1 MGALV
6 GAVASAL
13 IGEAG
18 RSKGVLTSKTMQGVA
33 GLYFAPDIATH
44 VGPIIQG
51 VVQAAGFAPPSDALL
66 QSIVAALAALW
77 AVYGRF
83 KAEKPLARRKHD

>member
-33 GLYFAPDIATH
+33 GLYFAPD
-44 VGPIIQG
+44 VGFG
-51 VVQAAGFAPPSDALL
+51 PPSDALL

>member
-1 MGALV
+1 MGAII
-6 GAVASAL
+6 GAVASTL

-33 GLYFAPDIATH
+33 GLYFAPEIATH

-51 VVQAAGFAPPSDALL
+51 AFQIVGFLPPSDALL
-66 QSIVAALAALW
+66 QSIVVALAALW

-83 KAEKPLARRKHD
+83 KAEKPLARRKRN